1 MSRFAP
7 IAPLVSCA
15 SLLACLCSWPAA
27 HAADAPAAEEPPK
40 PLFNYALG
48 AIVGSSPD
56 YAGGDG
62 RKNSL
67 RPAWAIEYGRFRL
80 STSRGSAFMGHGLGP
95 RESGASATLAQGDQF
110 NLSAS
115 LRIDKGRDGSD
126 APILVG
132 LPSVRSTLRAR
143 VSAGY
148 ALTPRWSVGAG
159 LSQDILGRD
168 GGAQLSTS
176 VGYTWPVTEQTK
188 VTFGAGASFGD
199 RTYLRGHFG
208 VPAGGSGALPAFDP
222 GAGLYS
228 VDAGVEVMSAI
239 NRHWVILGAARV
251 SQLKGDARRRQPPL
265 HLAAVAQH
273 EELADQHAGDH
284 QHAQHQP
291 AVGVGVGHRVVVADH
306 DEQHRQ
312 GEVGVVHRALLADD
326 AGPRI
331 DLLAGVDLR
340 HHLIGGGAFVEQHLH
355 DAA

>member
-1 MSRFAP
+1 MSRSAP

-80 STSRGSAFMGHGLGP
+80 STSRGSAFMGHG
-95 RESGASATLAQGDQF
+95 
-110 NLSAS
+110 
-115 LRIDKGRDGSD
+115 
-126 APILVG
+126 
-132 LPSVRSTLRAR
+132 
-143 VSAGY
+143 
-148 ALTPRWSVGAG
+148 LTPRWSVGAG

-251 SQLKGDARRRQPPL
+251 SQLKGDARRSPL
-265 HLAAVAQH
+265 TVEPTGYSVSVGLAY
-273 EELADQHAGDH
+273 
-284 QHAQHQP
+284 
-291 AVGVGVGHRVVVADH
+291 RCC
-306 DEQHRQ
+306 R
-312 GEVGVVHRALLADD
+312 
-326 AGPRI
+326 
-331 DLLAGVDLR
+331 
-340 HHLIGGGAFVEQHLH
+340 
-355 DAA
+355 